1 MIELKNLTKSFGE
14 KQVLKDLTWSVPEG
28 RISVIMGPSGGGKT
42 TLLRILLGLEHADSG
57 TVSGL
62 EGKRLSAVFQ
72 EDRLCE
78 NVSAVSNLRLVNPAL
93 SRKSAEN
100 MLEKLGLGDALRQP
114 VRELSGGMKRR
125 VAIARALC
133 TEYDVLLAD
142 EPFKGLDEETKRRT
156 MAFFSESAREKTV
169 ILVTHD
175 PSEAEILGGRILP
188 LDPE

>member
-1 MIELKNLTKSFGE
+1 MIELKNLNKAFGE
-14 KQVLKDLTWSVPEG
+14 KQVLKNLNWTIPEG
-28 RISVIMGPSGGGKT
+28 STSVIMGPSGGGKT

-93 SRKSAEN
+93 SRKSAES
-100 MLEKLGLGDALRQP
+100 MLAKLGLGDALRQP

-156 MAFFSESAREKTV
+156 MEFFSESVQGKTV
-169 ILVTHD
+169 IIVTHD
-175 PSEAEILGGRILP
+175 PSEAEILEGRIL
-188 LDPE
+188 LMETV

>member
-1 MIELKNLTKSFGE
+1 MIELKNLNKAFGE
-14 KQVLKDLTWSVPEG
+14 KQVLKNLNWTIPEG
-28 RISVIMGPSGGGKT
+28 STSVIMGPSGGGKT
-42 TLLRILLGLEHADSG
+42 TLLRILLGLEQADSG

-93 SRKSAEN
+93 SRKSAES
-100 MLEKLGLGDALRQP
+100 MLAKLGLGDALRQP

-125 VAIARALC
+125 VAIAHALC

-156 MAFFSESAREKTV
+156 MEFFSESVQGKTV
-169 ILVTHD
+169 IIVTHD
-175 PSEAEILGGRILP
+175 PSEAEILEGRIL
-188 LDPE
+188 LMETV

>member
-57 TVSGL
+57 TVLGL

>member
-1 MIELKNLTKSFGE
+1 MIELKNLNKAFGE
-14 KQVLKDLTWSVPEG
+14 KQVLKNLNWTIPEG
-28 RISVIMGPSGGGKT
+28 STSVIMGPSGGGKT
-42 TLLRILLGLEHADSG
+42 TLLRILLGLEQADSG

-78 NVSAVSNLRLVNPAL
+78 NVSAISNLRLVNPAL
-93 SRKSAEN
+93 SRKSAES
-100 MLEKLGLGDALRQP
+100 MLAKLGLGDALRQP

-156 MAFFSESAREKTV
+156 MEFFSESVQGKTV
-169 ILVTHD
+169 IIVTHD
-175 PSEAEILGGRILP
+175 PSEAEILEGRIL
-188 LDPE
+188 LMETV

>member
-1 MIELKNLTKSFGE
+1 MIELKNLSKSFGE
-14 KQVLKDLTWSVPEG
+14 KQILKDLNWSVPEG

-93 SRKSAEN
+93 SCKSAEN

>member
-1 MIELKNLTKSFGE
+1 MIELKNLNKAFGE
-14 KQVLKDLTWSVPEG
+14 KQVLKNLNWTIPEG
-28 RISVIMGPSGGGKT
+28 STSVIMGPSGGGKT
-42 TLLRILLGLEHADSG
+42 TLLRILLGLEQADSG

-93 SRKSAEN
+93 SRKSAES
-100 MLEKLGLGDALRQP
+100 MLAKLGLGDALRQP

-156 MAFFSESAREKTV
+156 MEFFSESVQGKTV
-169 ILVTHD
+169 IIVTHD
-175 PSEAEILGGRILP
+175 PSEAEILEGRIL
-188 LDPE
+188 LIETV

>member
-1 MIELKNLTKSFGE
+1 MIELKNLNKAFGE
-14 KQVLKDLTWSVPEG
+14 KQVLKNLNWTIPEG
-28 RISVIMGPSGGGKT
+28 STSVIMGPSGGGKT
-42 TLLRILLGLEHADSG
+42 TLLRILLGLEQADSG

-93 SRKSAEN
+93 SRKSAES
-100 MLEKLGLGDALRQP
+100 MLAKLGLGDALRQP

-156 MAFFSESAREKTV
+156 MEFFSESVQGKNV
-169 ILVTHD
+169 IIVTHD
-175 PSEAEILGGRILP
+175 PSEAEILEGRIL
-188 LDPE
+188 LMETV

>member
-1 MIELKNLTKSFGE
+1 MIELKNLNKAFGE
-14 KQVLKDLTWSVPEG
+14 KQVLKNLNWTIPEG
-28 RISVIMGPSGGGKT
+28 STSVIMGPSGGGKT
-42 TLLRILLGLEHADSG
+42 TLLRILLGLEQADSG

-93 SRKSAEN
+93 SRKSAES
-100 MLEKLGLGDALRQP
+100 MLAKLGLGDALRQP

-156 MAFFSESAREKTV
+156 MEFFSESVQGKTV
-169 ILVTHD
+169 IIVTHD
-175 PSEAEILGGRILP
+175 PSEAEILEGRIL
-188 LDPE
+188 LMETV